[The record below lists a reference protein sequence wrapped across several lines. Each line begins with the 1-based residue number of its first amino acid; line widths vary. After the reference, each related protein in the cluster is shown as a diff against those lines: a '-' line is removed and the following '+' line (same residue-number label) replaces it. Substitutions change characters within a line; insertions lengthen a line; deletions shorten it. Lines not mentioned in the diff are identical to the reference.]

1 MKNGSFWDENEHAP
15 WSLKWVVKE
24 AILCLAERRLPK
36 SLLVRKKVS
45 PFWYAGLQWH
55 LRQTGKIKVGF
66 GPVIE
71 GEYNIGVRGSRI
83 DPIVNQLNAP
93 HSPYAAGI
101 FFEFEDMRSEEHTSE
116 LQSHLKLVCRLL
128 LEKKKMATRTTG

>member
-45 PFWYAGLQWH
+45 PFWYARLQRH
-55 LRQTGKIKVGF
+55 LWQPNKINVGF

-71 GEYNIGVRGSRI
+71 GEYNIGVRGSRVTAVTNELNGERV
-83 DPIVNQLNAP
+83 DIVLWSPEPAQFVINAF
-93 HSPYAAGI
+93 AR
-101 FFEFEDMRSEEHTSE
+101 E
-116 LQSHLKLVCRLL
+116 
-128 LEKKKMATRTTG
+128 